1 VCEDETALNFGKE
14 GECEYPP
21 PVTPPP
27 PPEKKEDCVHDM
39 YEMATFEFPSGRIG
53 YLVSWD
59 GVAPNSSR
67 QLCYFGEIAENTPV
81 FEYVKYNSCT
91 GQYTYNDEPWYF
103 YDSTL
108 EEPHWHNGAC
118 ANVGGC
124 GG

>member
-1 VCEDETALNFGKE
+1 VCEDETALNYGKE

-27 PPEKKEDCVHDM
+27 PPEKKETCLHKM
-39 YEMATFEFPSGRIG
+39 YEMATFEFPSGKIG

-59 GVAPNSSR
+59 GYPANVSR
-67 QLCYFGEIAENTPV
+67 QLCHFGEIAENTPV
-81 FEYVKYNSCT
+81 FEYVIYNSCT
-91 GQYTYNDEPWYF
+91 GKYTYNDEPWYF
-103 YDSTL
+103 YDATL

-124 GG
+124 GQ